1 MKLSMGKDIIY
12 SLAHLFYLLLLFF
25 TKYKNLNLKNDLK

>member
-12 SLAHLFYLLLLFF
+12 SLGHLSYLLLFF
-25 TKYKNLNLKNDLK
+25 SQNIKS

>member
-12 SLAHLFYLLLLFF
+12 SLGHLFYLLLFF
-25 TKYKNLNLKNDLK
+25 SQNIKS